1 MALCP
6 DLMRR
11 IYLCGKQW
19 RLWLS
24 QEIRSRLHTEIVE
37 KSCCKGCCL
46 EIAGYDDV
54 GVFANAERQLEA
66 GADDDAGELLA
77 VLARA

>member
-24 QEIRSRLHTEIVE
+24 REKRDEGLVEVAE
-37 KSCCKGCCL
+37 KSCCL
-46 EIAGYDDV
+46 EVTGYGDI
-54 GVFANAERQLEA
+54 GVFTYVERQLEA